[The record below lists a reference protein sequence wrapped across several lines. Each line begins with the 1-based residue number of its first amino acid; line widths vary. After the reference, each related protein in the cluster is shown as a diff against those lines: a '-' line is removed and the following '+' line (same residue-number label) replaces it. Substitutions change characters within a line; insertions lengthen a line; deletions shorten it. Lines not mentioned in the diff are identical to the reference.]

1 MIGMSKWQ
9 HRGKNYAWKSWSNSI
24 FLAQYAPKDID
35 KSEKLQD
42 WTTAMNHP
50 NERNFFSGEINSNNI
65 SRREQWLSTDLSR
78 FF

>member
-35 KSEKLQD
+35 KSEKQEIK
-42 WTTAMNHP
+42 NIYVII
-50 NERNFFSGEINSNNI
+50 NELDFIRINTFI
-65 SRREQWLSTDLSR
+65 SQECSTG
-78 FF
+78 